1 MYIIENINCP
11 ENHRFRQFEWEYCTQ
26 HATEREI
33 YIIRRKVFFTMVT
46 VCLKPDANIDQK
58 PKGALF
64 AMVDQS
70 FSGAYLYQHS
80 NIDSSLI
87 KSCGHQEP
95 CKL

>member
-1 MYIIENINCP
+1 MGILY
-11 ENHRFRQFEWEYCTQ
+11 
-26 HATEREI
+26 ATCYREREREI
-33 YIIRRKVFFTMVT
+33 YNQKEGFFTMVT